1 VKSKFFG
8 VVVALM
14 ALLTGGIAVAGD
26 ADTSADVAAIEAM
39 YAKWRTAVETGH
51 IPGYLASLDD
61 NITMIPPGGPDVEG
75 IEAYETFLGPVFTV
89 ASYRIETVTPAQI
102 EVHGDWALAR
112 YRYVIHLT
120 MKGEEGQV
128 AEGALTAPANDSKYF
143 DVLKRQADG
152 GWKTYIHTW
161 NASPSD

>member
-1 VKSKFFG
+1 MKSKFLSLLAL
-8 VVVALM
+8 VAVM
-14 ALLTGGIAVAGD
+14 FVTVEAVAED
-26 ADTSADVAAIEAM
+26 ADTTADVAAIEAM

-61 NITMIPPGGPDVEG
+61 AIAMIPPGGPDVEG
-75 IEAYETFLGPVFTV
+75 IAAYETFLGPVFTV
-89 ASYRIETVTPAQI
+89 ASYRIEVVTPANI

-120 MKGEEGQV
+120 MKGEGEV

-152 GWKTYIHTW
+152 SWKTYIHTW

>member
-1 VKSKFFG
+1 MKSKI
-8 VVVALM
+8 LS
-14 ALLTGGIAVAGD
+14 LIAVLTVMFVSVGAV
-26 ADTSADVAAIEAM
+26 AEDTDNAADVAAIEAM

-75 IEAYETFLGPVFTV
+75 VDAYEEFLGPVFTV
-89 ASYRIETVTPAQI
+89 ASYRIETVSPAKI

-112 YRYVIHLT
+112 YRYVIRLT
-120 MKGEEGQV
+120 MKDEGEV

-152 GWKTYIHTW
+152 SWKTYIHTW

>member
-1 VKSKFFG
+1 MKTKFVSLF
-8 VVVALM
+8 
-14 ALLTGGIAVAGD
+14 ALLAIMFVSAGSIAD
-26 ADTSADVAAIEAM
+26 EADTAADVAAIEAM

-89 ASYRIETVTPAQI
+89 ASYRIETITPAEI

-112 YRYVIHLT
+112 YRYNIHLT
-120 MKGEEGQV
+120 MKGEGEV
-128 AEGALTAPANDSKYF
+128 AEGALTAASNDSKYF

-152 GWKTYIHTW
+152 SWKTYIHTW